1 MDRESCALWLHSAP
15 GLGRAARGKL
25 LAYAN
30 REEEVYQLKE
40 DELTKLLPPGQKEL
54 FLDWRKRRSPKRL
67 QEALKQRKI
76 GFVPYFAE
84 NYPKRLRRLPDM
96 PYALYQRGGL
106 PEEDKKAVAIVGA
119 RACSEYGRKMARW
132 FAAELAAAGVQII
145 SGLARGID
153 GISQQAAMEAGGAS
167 YGVLGC
173 GVDICYPPENREIF
187 MQCVRTGGILSEYPP
202 GTAPRAGLFPARN
215 RIISG
220 LADAVVVVEARERS
234 GTLITV
240 DMALEQG
247 REVFALPGRAGDVL
261 SCGCN
266 FLIRQG
272 AAMALSPQDI
282 LEYLSAI
289 GGEKSRPAENNEAFD
304 TSGKRE
310 AAAAKHSPCPSGSR
324 QRKMWQLLEDNPQS
338 FGTLHEVFCRQKGM
352 ENTTVAETAG
362 LLADLVLD
370 GFAEEKGKGYYYR
383 R

>member
-1 MDRESCALWLHSAP
+1 MERESCALWLHSAP
-15 GLGRAARGKL
+15 GLGKVARGKL
-25 LAYAN
+25 LAYAKG
-30 REEEVYQLKE
+30 EEEVYHLKE
-40 DELTKLLPPGQKEL
+40 EELTKILPLRQKEL
-54 FLDWRKRRSPKRL
+54 FLDWRKRHSPQQL
-67 QEALKQRKI
+67 QEALKQRGI
-76 GFVPYFAE
+76 GFVPCFAE
-84 NYPKRLRRLPDM
+84 RYPKRLRQLPDM
-96 PYALYQRGGL
+96 PYALYQRGRL
-106 PEEDKKAVAIVGA
+106 PEEGKWAAAIVGA
-119 RACSEYGRKMARW
+119 RVCSEYGRKTARW

-145 SGLARGID
+145 SGLARGVD
-153 GISQQAAMEAGGAS
+153 GISQQAAMEAGGTS

-173 GVDICYPPENREIF
+173 GVDICYPSENREIF
-187 MQCVRTGGILSEYPP
+187 MQCMRNGGILSEYPP

-247 REVFALPGRAGDVL
+247 REVFALPGRAGDAL

-266 FLIRQG
+266 ILIRQG
-272 AAMALSPQDI
+272 AAMALSPQDV
-282 LEYLSAI
+282 LEYLSAL
-289 GGEKSRPAENNEAFD
+289 GGEKKRPAENREAFD
-304 TSGKRE
+304 PCGKRE
-310 AAAAKHSPCPSGSR
+310 AAAKQGPCPSGSR

-370 GFAEEKGKGYYYR
+370 GFAEEKGKSYYYR